1 MHDKSFKTR
10 ILDIYKP
17 SKNGSNWKIA
27 QHKNSLKGPFFK
39 HVFIICTTAHC
50 LKITQNVAF
59 QFLNV
64 GIVYQFLS
72 Y

>member
-39 HVFIICTTAHC
+39 TCFYTMCTE
-50 LKITQNVAF
+50 
-59 QFLNV
+59 
-64 GIVYQFLS
+64 
-72 Y
+72 